1 MMREP
6 SPTSI
11 PLRIQRQMGLAT
23 ALDSQRV
30 TQYYQPDVSE
40 VPVVLA
46 LGKGAVGISKRREAM
61 KGTSGAQR
69 LSWAWP

>member
-6 SPTSI
+6 SPTST
-11 PLRIQRQMGLAT
+11 PLRIERQMGLAT

-30 TQYYQPDVSE
+30 TQYYQSDVSN

-46 LGKGAVGISKRREAM
+46 LGKSAFGISKRSEAM
-61 KGTSGAQR
+61 KGTSGAQW